1 MEVRL
6 MFKKNHV
13 PSLFLWLVI
22 TVQVIF
28 AVVAEYNE
36 EYLKASY
43 ELLWAI
49 FLTLFVYEGG
59 KE

>member
-1 MEVRL
+1 
-6 MFKKNHV
+6 MFKENHV
-13 PSLFLWLVI
+13 LSLLLWLAI

-28 AVVAEYNE
+28 ALVAEYNE

-49 FLTLFVYEGG
+49 LFTLFVYKGNKNE
-59 KE
+59 

>member
-1 MEVRL
+1 

-28 AVVAEYNE
+28 AVVAGYNE

-43 ELLWAI
+43 ELLWAM
-49 FLTLFVYEGG
+49 FLTFFVYEGN
-59 KE
+59 KNE